1 MAIYLASKAPADAI
15 RYEWDLGAGKSLVSF
30 ELTASGAVI
39 DAESGSGNLV
49 EFFVSGGTAGQTATI
64 EASAIL
70 DDGTEYS
77 DTLYLPIVASAAQI
91 ANTARDYVS
100 FAMRKV
106 VGIGE
111 TAEAEELVHGLEV
124 LNGLLAR
131 WREGGADIGAPFPV
145 DANSVIYCPDW
156 AASALRY
163 NLLIECAPLYAYEPT
178 AMEYEQARRG
188 LQLVKH
194 KNLPDVRD
202 SEYF

>member
-1 MAIYLASKAPADAI
+1 MSLYLASKAPADSI
-15 RYEWDLGAGKSLVSF
+15 LYKWGLGADKSLISF
-30 ELTASGAVI
+30 ELNIEGALI

-77 DTLYLPIVASAAQI
+77 ETLYLPIVASAAQI
-91 ANTARDYVS
+91 ANTARDYCS
-100 FAMRKV
+100 FALRKI

-111 TAEAEELVHGLEV
+111 TAQAEELADAIDI
-124 LNGLLAR
+124 LNGLVAR
-131 WREGGADIGAPFPV
+131 WRETGADIGAPFPIE
-145 DANSVIYCPDW
+145 ANTVIYCPDY

-163 NLLIECAPLYAYEPT
+163 NLLIECAPLYGYEPT
-178 AMEYEQARRG
+178 AMEYDQARRG

-194 KNLPDVRD
+194 KNLPAIREA
-202 SEYF
+202 EYF

>member
-1 MAIYLASKAPADAI
+1 MAIYLASKAPADSI

-30 ELTASGAVI
+30 ELTVSGAVI

-145 DANSVIYCPDW
+145 DANSVIYCPDY

-163 NLLIECAPLYAYEPT
+163 NLLIECAPLYTYEPT